1 MNSSEA
7 PPTWQA
13 YRYLRQKT
21 LIRRIIVEGE
31 HLYNALGKTESG
43 RYLSIFQDMSIYDA
57 SDFWDEHDFGEF
69 DDVQEV
75 EDIKFSLKKKKYV
88 GIDRD
93 LYAIIKSKAKTL
105 NESED
110 VLINEWL
117 SEKAGV

>member
-1 MNSSEA
+1 MIPLIFGMSM
-7 PPTWQA
+7 
-13 YRYLRQKT
+13 T
-21 LIRRIIVEGE
+21 LV
-31 HLYNALGKTESG
+31 S
-43 RYLSIFQDMSIYDA
+43 
-57 SDFWDEHDFGEF
+57 F

-75 EDIKFSLKKKKYV
+75 EDIKFSPKKKKYV